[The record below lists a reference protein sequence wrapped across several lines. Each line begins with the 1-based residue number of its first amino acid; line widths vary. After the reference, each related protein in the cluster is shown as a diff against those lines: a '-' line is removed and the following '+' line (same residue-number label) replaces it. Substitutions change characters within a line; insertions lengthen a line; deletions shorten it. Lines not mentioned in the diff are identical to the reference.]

1 MDEELIDKI
10 DRLNL
15 ILKQAMPDNLDS
27 SFSQNFEIVS
37 VKSSTASFYK
47 LDSIPMNESIVFEH
61 LSEQKSEVEDFEEK
75 IESLLLELDRANMV
89 IQDFFSQQLR
99 KICVK
104 SEKKFWMIKK
114 LFFKEKMRK
123 T

>member
-104 SEKKFWMIKK
+104 SEKKI
-114 LFFKEKMRK
+114 LDDKETIFQRN
-123 T
+123 